1 MVTLLDVNVHTS
13 FFFVCLECNSMH
25 LDLMFFPSVLF
36 LYPYKFQLFSA
47 LLLLYVHLI
56 RVLIYKSQIIEISKF
71 RVANKLRL
79 YQYKTTVL
87 IDRR

>member
-1 MVTLLDVNVHTS
+1 
-13 FFFVCLECNSMH
+13 MH